1 MLEFIK
7 KFRRRKQIQK
17 YQSTVPTGFMPVK
30 AVHSAVAFVDA
41 MDPYCDRCKDA
52 LMAFYRENGIKGEIF
67 FFDFRKIGK
76 EERLITSIQTTVL
89 KKDLNWFGR
98 PSHEKINIMLGSE
111 PDLFISLIDGTDFP
125 LEFMAK
131 CSQAKFKVGRVQ
143 LPGNTFD
150 LIVADPQD
158 RKLTQ
163 KESFDVMK
171 SYLAKI
177 G

>member
-7 KFRRRKQIQK
+7 KFLRRKQIQK

-76 EERLITSIQTTVL
+76 EERLTPILLCEFSLYETCLFSQ
-89 KKDLNWFGR
+89 
-98 PSHEKINIMLGSE
+98 SHYERI
-111 PDLFISLIDGTDFP
+111 
-125 LEFMAK
+125 
-131 CSQAKFKVGRVQ
+131 
-143 LPGNTFD
+143 
-150 LIVADPQD
+150 
-158 RKLTQ
+158 
-163 KESFDVMK
+163 
-171 SYLAKI
+171 
-177 G
+177 